1 MAIAFRCQFYFT
13 AEGHSYFAREGQ
25 RRLPSG
31 ANALGFSNQFWYKN
45 KLNFCNFQTICEKVT
60 KTLVFGHGK
69 ILLNA
74 PKGSEQISSEPFGAI
89 KYNVSKPS

>member
-1 MAIAFRCQFYFT
+1 MERVRGKIAD
-13 AEGHSYFAREGQ
+13 G
-25 RRLPSG
+25 L
-31 ANALGFSNQFWYKN
+31 L
-45 KLNFCNFQTICEKVT
+45 CEKVT

>member
-1 MAIAFRCQFYFT
+1 MMSL
-13 AEGHSYFAREGQ
+13 GMLDSSGV
-25 RRLPSG
+25 PS
-31 ANALGFSNQFWYKN
+31 
-45 KLNFCNFQTICEKVT
+45 TICVKLMLCSA
-60 KTLVFGHGK
+60 KTLVLGHGK

>member
-1 MAIAFRCQFYFT
+1 MSLVI
-13 AEGHSYFAREGQ
+13 
-25 RRLPSG
+25 
-31 ANALGFSNQFWYKN
+31 GFGYIRASPDSVLWE
-45 KLNFCNFQTICEKVT
+45 LSRGMLCSA

>member
-1 MAIAFRCQFYFT
+1 M
-13 AEGHSYFAREGQ
+13 REKTKNQ
-25 RRLPSG
+25 
-31 ANALGFSNQFWYKN
+31 NAVGLY
-45 KLNFCNFQTICEKVT
+45 
-60 KTLVFGHGK
+60 GHGE